1 MGITILPPRRFCF
14 LILFSFCLLTVQLHF
29 TPIVNFKQSTHAQK
43 KKICLHSFPIHY
55 IYTFYYYCYFLFSKT
70 NDTHT
75 CTHKELSWDVINF
88 SLLWSS
94 ALLSGLALIF
104 LFLSFSVQFLF
115 REVLLPH
122 CRFKGYNAIKYL
134 NKNTWIHPELV
145 RQWNS
150 CVGWCACKK
159 PFHNVARRSPLIFS
173 IFPHQISCTRVQSI
187 SETTSQ

>member
-43 KKICLHSFPIHY
+43 K
-55 IYTFYYYCYFLFSKT
+55 

-88 SLLWSS
+88 SFLWSS

-104 LFLSFSVQFLF
+104 LLLSFSVQFLF

-134 NKNTWIHPELV
+134 IIPEIPDT
-145 RQWNS
+145 NS
-150 CVGWCACKK
+150 KGRFQALK
-159 PFHNVARRSPLIFS
+159 RGMRLLIS
-173 IFPHQISCTRVQSI
+173 
-187 SETTSQ
+187 TTL

>member
-29 TPIVNFKQSTHAQK
+29 TPILNFKTKHTRTK
-43 KKICLHSFPIHY
+43 KKKNCLHSFPIHY
-55 IYTFYYYCYFLFSKT
+55 IYNNIYTFYYFFFFFRKQT
-70 NDTHT
+70 THT

-88 SLLWSS
+88 SFLWSS

-104 LFLSFSVQFLF
+104 LLLSFSVQFLF

-134 NKNTWIHPELV
+134 IPALWRPAKAETVSCCQWLAAHGRDNKLLKGAYYH
-145 RQWNS
+145 
-150 CVGWCACKK
+150 
-159 PFHNVARRSPLIFS
+159 
-173 IFPHQISCTRVQSI
+173 
-187 SETTSQ
+187 